1 MKKYT
6 KTKID
11 PGLVAFYDIRPG
23 NRAGLVYSYNL
34 EPALGTLC
42 QNHHNLIS
50 KKIIITMRK
59 PINLVVV

>member
-23 NRAGLVYSYNL
+23 NRAGLFLQPGACTGHIVP
-34 EPALGTLC
+34 EPSQSNKQENNNNNAKTY
-42 QNHHNLIS
+42 
-50 KKIIITMRK
+50 
-59 PINLVVV
+59 